1 MRKNALNLEKQ
12 KGRIAATL
20 IFPHS
25 RVQKRS
31 HYPCDRDAAEGPLHN
46 KTHIHNQLFLLLARA
61 AQVLISACNVQIQ
74 VVKVLLT
81 VIEIHFFDLFSET

>member
-1 MRKNALNLEKQ
+1 MKSQFRYKQ

-20 IFPHS
+20 IFPHL

-46 KTHIHNQLFLLLARA
+46 KTHIHNQLFSFTGPFGLALFPRVTRRYRLLRYCGL
-61 AQVLISACNVQIQ
+61 
-74 VVKVLLT
+74 
-81 VIEIHFFDLFSET
+81 